1 MPLSP
6 ARTIRV
12 KAQKQNEQIR
22 SPRLSS
28 EDKKRIREAK
38 ENKSSVS
45 LWLAAFM
52 MFVVFGSTIVHIY
65 LNIVSSPRRG

>member
-45 LWLAAFM
+45 LWLAVFM